1 MSCLLIYGDRPP
13 HRALRS
19 ELNHFVITDRW
30 QAGNWTCVFRW
41 GSDVGNDK
49 GQRVINTIAAL
60 RNSSGPNLRSIL
72 HANKIA
78 LYEGARPRW
87 RVYLFDLRTIA
98 VLQAGDRRWRKVGQW
113 TAAPLL
119 GVRDLARR
127 ALYAVGL
134 HFGAV
139 EISGSEGNYYV
150 VRILTAPPLDGPI
163 ARSFARAMTTYAG
176 ATRTSLHDPSGSEEV
191 VLGADP
197 EFILR
202 NRRTGRTVSAARFFT
217 RWGVVGLD
225 RIYFRRNGVNFYPL
239 AEVRPPPSADPLQL
253 VENLRRAIARA
264 AGAVRGHN
272 IRFEAGGT
280 ARSRFTLGG
289 HIHFSNVRL
298 TTDLL
303 HTLDNYLALPVL
315 FLENPVSCR
324 LRRPRYGYLGDW
336 RPQPHGG
343 FEYRTPGSWMI
354 SPQYAAAVLCLAKAI
369 VQDYPLLRR
378 NVLVD
383 PVNQQ
388 AFYRADKATLRPH
401 FWSLWQ
407 DLQSSPVFRE
417 FKEHIELIHQMVSD
431 ERRWNERVDLKRRW
445 LAS

>member
-1 MSCLLIYGDRPP
+1 MSCLLIHGERPP
-13 HRALRS
+13 HRALCAQ
-19 ELNHFVITDRW
+19 LKHFVVTDHW
-30 QAGNWTCVFRW
+30 QPGNWTCVFRW
-41 GSDVGNDK
+41 GSEAGNDA
-49 GQRVINTIAAL
+49 GHWVVNTAQAI
-60 RNSSGPNLRSIL
+60 RNCRGDDLRSIL
-72 HANKIA
+72 QSGKIA
-78 LYEGARPRW
+78 FNEAARTRW
-87 RVYLFDLRTIA
+87 RVYIFDLRTIA
-98 VLQAGDRRWRKVGQW
+98 VLQASGRRWKSVGNW
-113 TAAPLL
+113 SSPPLV
-119 GVRDLARR
+119 GVRELARR
-127 ALYAVGL
+127 ALYATGL

-139 EISGSEGNYYV
+139 EVSGGPEAQQAV
-150 VRILTAPPLDGPI
+150 VRILPAPPLDVAI
-163 ARSFARAMTTYAG
+163 ARRLGQAMETYAA
-176 ATRTSLHDPSGSEEV
+176 ATRAALSRDDSEEV

-202 NRRTGRTVSAARFFT
+202 NRRTGRTVSASRFFS

-272 IRFEAGGT
+272 ITFEAGGT
-280 ARSRFTLGG
+280 AKRRFTLGG

-303 HTLDNYLALPVL
+303 HALDNYLALPVL

-324 LRRPRYGYLGDW
+324 KRRPRYGFLGDW

-343 FEYRTPGSWMI
+343 FEYRTPASWMI

-378 NVLVD
+378 NVLLTAA
-383 PVNQQ
+383 NQR
-388 AFYRADKATLRPH
+388 AFYRADKTVLRPH

-407 DLQSSPVFRE
+407 DLQASPVFKE
-417 FKEHIELIHQMVSD
+417 FKQYIELIHHMVSF
-431 ERRWNERVDLKRRW
+431 ERRWNERIDLKRRW